1 MSVKG
6 LFSKD
11 LNLLLKIISKSE
23 NTKKI
28 GLTSQIQSA
37 PQSIFCLKMRLW
49 SAKLTLFPDM
59 DNIFLHDKT

>member
-6 LFSKD
+6 LFSKV

-28 GLTSQIQSA
+28 GLTSQIHVSPGCVLLFAVQSYKEK
-37 PQSIFCLKMRLW
+37 LK
-49 SAKLTLFPDM
+49 
-59 DNIFLHDKT
+59 